1 MMVTRSPEMQRTA
14 SDLALLLG
22 RIALSALFIPG
33 GLRKLTDLD
42 AFTASL
48 QKQGVPFAEVL
59 APLGAGVE
67 FVGGIAVLIGFQTRL
82 AALLLVLFT
91 VIATLIAH
99 RFWDFE
105 GTARQTQQGQF
116 FKNLAI
122 VGGFLAL
129 WVSGAGRCA
138 LERLWRRDHARG
150 QRPVTERRVGE
161 RRTKAATVPEVGF

>member
-1 MMVTRSPEMQRTA
+1 MQRTA

-22 RIALSALFIPG
+22 RIALSALFIPA
-33 GLRKLTDLD
+33 GLRKLTDL
-42 AFTASL
+42 ASFTASL

-67 FVGGIAVLIGFQTRL
+67 FLGGIALLIGFQTRL
-82 AALLLVLFT
+82 AAGLLILFT

-99 RFWDFE
+99 RFWEFE
-105 GTARQTQQGQF
+105 GAARQMQQGQF

-129 WVSGAGRCA
+129 CVSGGGRYA
-138 LERLWRRDHARG
+138 LDWVWRRDRPRG
-150 QRPVTERRVGE
+150 QPVTS
-161 RRTKAATVPEVGF
+161 

>member
-1 MMVTRSPEMQRTA
+1 MQRTA
-14 SDLALLLG
+14 SDLALLLA

-33 GLRKLTDLD
+33 GLRKLTDLA

-67 FVGGIAVLIGFQTRL
+67 FLGGIALLIGFQTRL
-82 AALLLVLFT
+82 AAVLLIVFT

-99 RFWDFE
+99 RFWEFE
-105 GTARQTQQGQF
+105 GAARQMQQGQF

-129 WVSGAGRCA
+129 WVSGAGRYA
-138 LERLWRRDHARG
+138 LERLWHRDHRRVD
-150 QRPVTERRVGE
+150 RPVTERRAGE